1 MVGSSQEGHQ
11 QGSVG
16 TVEIIACGVYY
27 VADDKLALPPE
38 SKRTRHEE
46 RRPFVVISGQT
57 QNNDSRWPLVLGCP
71 ISSSTTH
78 RTRFCIRLSQ
88 GDANLSKK
96 SWIRVPA
103 IQPLDKDDLEDLLG
117 TLPKETARELMA
129 SILNYMD
136 IGSVLTRGDEDGV
149 VHH

>member
-1 MVGSSQEGHQ
+1 MVGSSKEGHQ
-11 QGSVG
+11 QGSVDA
-16 TVEIIACGVYY
+16 VEIIAGGVYY

-46 RRPFVVISGQT
+46 RRSFVVVSGQP

-78 RTRFCIRLSQ
+78 RTRFCIKLSQ
-88 GDANLSKK
+88 GEANLGKK

-103 IQPLDKDDLEDLLG
+103 IQPLDKGDLEDLLG
-117 TLPKETARELMA
+117 TLPDEVAKKLIA
-129 SILNYMD
+129 SILSYMD
-136 IGSVLTRGDEDGV
+136 IGSFLTRGDEDGAALR
-149 VHH
+149 

>member
-11 QGSVG
+11 QGSIG
-16 TVEIIACGVYY
+16 TVEIIAGGVYY

-57 QNNDSRWPLVLGCP
+57 QNSDSRWPLVLGCP
-71 ISSSTTH
+71 ISSSTTQ
-78 RTRFCIRLSQ
+78 RTRFCIKLSQ
-88 GDANLSKK
+88 GEANLSKK

-103 IQPLDKDDLEDLLG
+103 IQPLDKGDLGDFLG
-117 TLPKETARELMA
+117 TLPEITAENLMA
-129 SILNYMD
+129 SILKYMD
-136 IGSVLTRGDEDGV
+136 VGSFLTGGDEDGV
-149 VHH
+149 ALH

>member
-1 MVGSSQEGHQ
+1 M
-11 QGSVG
+11 
-16 TVEIIACGVYY
+16 EIIAGGVYY

-46 RRPFVVISGQT
+46 RRPFVVISGQA

-78 RTRFCIRLSQ
+78 RTRFCIKLSQ
-88 GDANLSKK
+88 GDANLGKK
-96 SWIRVPA
+96 SWIRVPT

-117 TLPKETARELMA
+117 TLPEEIAQNLMA
-129 SILNYMD
+129 SILDYMD
-136 IGSVLTRGDEDGV
+136 VGSFLTGGDEDGMA
-149 VHH
+149 HH